1 MNELFSIMQ
10 DVAKLTTGG
19 SDLARA
25 EARRIDRERERR
37 AAEAAQGPALH
48 PAAII
53 AVGSTVRPVERL
65 MGLQSACSRA
75 VSLMTNAGRFCLS
88 LLRADSRSHGPRY
101 QATGKNAP
109 AG

>member
-25 EARRIDRERERR
+25 ETRRIDRERERR

-65 MGLQSACSRA
+65 MGLQTAFGRTVALMAA
-75 VSLMTNAGRFCLS
+75 VGRFAL
-88 LLRADSRSHGPRY
+88 
-101 QATGKNAP
+101 
-109 AG
+109 

>member
-19 SDLARA
+19 SDIARA

-37 AAEAAQGPALH
+37 AAVGSHGLALH

-53 AVGSTVRPVERL
+53 AVGNTVRPVERL
-65 MGLQSACSRA
+65 LGFQCAFSRTVALIAA
-75 VSLMTNAGRFCLS
+75 VGRFS
-88 LLRADSRSHGPRY
+88 L
-101 QATGKNAP
+101 
-109 AG
+109 